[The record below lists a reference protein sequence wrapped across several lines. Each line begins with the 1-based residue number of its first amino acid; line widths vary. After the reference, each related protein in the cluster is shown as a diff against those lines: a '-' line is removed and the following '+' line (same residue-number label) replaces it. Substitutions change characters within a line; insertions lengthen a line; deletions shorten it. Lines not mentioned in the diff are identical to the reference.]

1 MKNSFTVPKLCK
13 SGNSWYVYFVF
24 NGKQHRIKDN
34 LNRIKDLKQ
43 REIEFNII
51 AKIYLQDLK
60 NGWNPNNPEL
70 KDEKSILT
78 VIEAFDLSLANKKLL
93 VQKDTYNNHKAII
106 ERIKKAIIDIGFNNT
121 RIVELKNSHYEKIL
135 DRTNELYSLTD
146 SSYNQYKINLNTM
159 LNSLVDAKILKRSFK
174 LKIKSKKVIKEV
186 SHVPAS
192 DKDIEKIKKHLR
204 TNYPNFFLF
213 WATMFHTGI
222 RPTELLK
229 VRLFMIDLNNNC
241 INVDKTIAKNK
252 TSRIVPINQYQKII
266 LDSLELDK
274 YPSDYYLF
282 GTHDE
287 KFKAKKLID
296 KNYTPA
302 PYKLE
307 RKIATNFWREEIK
320 TKLKIKM
327 TLYSIKKHSA
337 NSFILAGASVGAI
350 KDLFGHTSEVTT
362 QIYITNLKEINRKEI
377 LEKGTDF

>member
-1 MKNSFTVPKLCK
+1 MKNSFTIPKLCK
-13 SGNSWYVYFVF
+13 SGKSWYIYFVF

-51 AKIYLQDLK
+51 AKIYLQYLK
-60 NGWNPNNPEL
+60 DGWNPDNPQL

-78 VIEAFDLSLANKKLL
+78 VIEAFDLSLTKKKELI
-93 VQKDTYNNHKAII
+93 QNDTYINYKSII
-106 ERIKKAIIDIGFNNT
+106 ERIKKAIIDIGFHN
-121 RIVELKNSHYEKIL
+121 IKVVELKNSHYEKIL
-135 DRTNELYSLTD
+135 DRTAFLFKLTD
-146 SSYNQYKINLNTM
+146 SSYNRYKVNLSNL
-159 LNSLVDAKILKRSFK
+159 LNDLVDDKILKSSFK
-174 LKIKSKKVIKEV
+174 LRIKSKKVVKEV

-204 TNYPNFFLF
+204 TNHPNFFLF

-229 VRLFMIDLNNNC
+229 VRLFMIDLSNDC
-241 INVDKTIAKNK
+241 INIDKSIAKNK
-252 TSRIVPINQYQKII
+252 ISRVVPINQYQKVIFKSMN
-266 LDSLELDK
+266 LDSFQ
-274 YPSDYYLF
+274 SDFYLF
-282 GTHDE
+282 GSHDE
-287 KFKAKKLID
+287 KFKPKKLID

-302 PYKLE
+302 PYKIE
-307 RKIATNFWREEIK
+307 RKEATDLWREEIK
-320 TKLKIKM
+320 DKLNIKM